1 MQFKP
6 NTKREKKMKVLW
18 NTAWSL
24 PKVTKKVEFIISWMA
39 LLRLTQNRYIS
50 NLKNIVRVSLYWC
63 CKMNGNNILPQAIQ
77 SKKIYLHKLNISYS
91 FWRSHLTRRISVTF
105 PYCGREF
112 DMEQIFLRK
121 LQFVVKYWNISI
133 MLRKAVTITKKM
145 TLAHKNWIV

>member
-1 MQFKP
+1 M
-6 NTKREKKMKVLW
+6 
-18 NTAWSL
+18 
-24 PKVTKKVEFIISWMA
+24 ISQ
-39 LLRLTQNRYIS
+39 LI
-50 NLKNIVRVSLYWC
+50 
-63 CKMNGNNILPQAIQ
+63 
-77 SKKIYLHKLNISYS
+77 ISYS

-145 TLAHKNWIV
+145 TLAHKN